1 MPSQKPNR
9 PCRID
14 DELYLKLKYL
24 AKLENR
30 SFNNYVEN
38 LFIKNVAEYESE
50 HGEIQV
56 DTDSL
61 YE

>member
-14 DELYLKLKYL
+14 DELYLKMKFL

-30 SFNNYVEN
+30 SFNNFVEN
-38 LFIKNVAEYESE
+38 LFIQTVAAYEAE
-50 HGEIQV
+50 HGEIKV
-56 DTDSL
+56 DTDAL

>member
-14 DELYLKLKYL
+14 DELYLKMKFL

-30 SFNNYVEN
+30 SFNNFVES
-38 LFIKNVAEYESE
+38 LFLKTVSDYEAI
-50 HGEIQV
+50 HGEIKV
-56 DTDSL
+56 DTDEL
-61 YE
+61 YQ